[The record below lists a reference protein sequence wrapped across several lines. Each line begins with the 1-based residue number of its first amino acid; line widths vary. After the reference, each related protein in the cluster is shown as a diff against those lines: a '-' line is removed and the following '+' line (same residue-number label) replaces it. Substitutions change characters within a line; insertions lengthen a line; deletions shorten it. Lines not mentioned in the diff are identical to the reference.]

1 MRKLYLLV
9 LLFAALLTGCSKSAG
24 GGQKA
29 FDMQM
34 LDGEWQIVLLGEDRL
49 PFEAD
54 EEAPNMLFDITNGS
68 FACYVGC
75 NRMGGNLLVGE
86 DTLQMTD
93 IFATRMYCPDKMETE
108 EALGSAL
115 ERVHSVRVAEDG
127 GLLLTDGSGKVL
139 ITLAKERK

>member
-1 MRKLYLLV
+1 MRKLYLIV
-9 LLFAALLTGCSKSAG
+9 LLFAALLTGCSKTSG
-24 GGQKA
+24 SGQKG

-34 LDGEWQIVLLGEDRL
+34 LDSLS
-49 PFEAD
+49 FEAD
-54 EEAPNMLFDITNGS
+54 EEAPNMLFDVTNRS

-75 NRMGGNLLVGE
+75 NRMGGTLSVGE
-86 DTLQMTD
+86 DSLRMTD

-115 ERVHSVRVAEDG
+115 EQVHSVRVAEDG
-127 GLLLTDGSGKVL
+127 GLLLTDEAGRVL

>member
-1 MRKLYLLV
+1 MRKLYFFV
-9 LLFAALLTGCSKSAG
+9 LLFAALLTGCSKTSG
-24 GGQKA
+24 SGQKG

-34 LDGEWQIVLLGEDRL
+34 LDGEWQIVLLGEDSL

-54 EEAPNMLFDITNGS
+54 EEAPNMLFDITNQS

-75 NRMGGNLLVGE
+75 NRMGGTLSVGE
-86 DTLQMTD
+86 DSLRMTD

-115 ERVHSVRVAEDG
+115 EQVHGVRVAEDG
-127 GLLLTDGSGKVL
+127 GLLLTDEAGRVL